1 MKTTTRALVSGV
13 ALSGATM
20 AMAFGSIDRAQAATI
35 VLENTGTAGAYS
47 ITSFPAGASNTVATV
62 PNGAFPIP
70 PWFENTATSSWIAPN
85 TIDTVSPAGNY
96 TYSTTF
102 DLTGLVA
109 STAQILGNW
118 AGDNSGVSILLNGSS
133 TGITANAGSVNFSGF
148 TGFSIANTANFV
160 SGVNTLAF
168 TINNFDDGQGPNPT
182 GFRAELAG
190 TADATAIPEP
200 SDIMGTAIAFGSVVL
215 LKRNLTK
222 KKSIS
227 K

>member
-1 MKTTTRALVSGV
+1 MKMTTRALVSGV
-13 ALSGATM
+13 ALSGATL

-35 VLENTGTAGAYS
+35 VLGNTGTGTYS
-47 ITSFPAGASNTVATV
+47 ITSAPAGATTTVAIV
-62 PNGAFPIP
+62 PNGAFPIG
-70 PWFENTATSSWIAPN
+70 PWFNNTTASSWIGPN
-85 TIDTVSPAGNY
+85 TAQTVSPTGNY

-102 DLTGLVA
+102 DLTGLIA
-109 STAQILGNW
+109 STAQISGNW

-133 TGITANAGSVNFSGF
+133 TGITANAGGVNFGGF
-148 TGFSIANTANFV
+148 TGFSIANTANFL

-168 TINNFDDGQGPNPT
+168 TINNLDDGQGPNPT

-190 TADATAIPEP
+190 TADSTAIPEP

-215 LKRNLTK
+215 LKRNLSK

-227 K
+227 Q

>member
-1 MKTTTRALVSGV
+1 MKMTTRALVSGV
-13 ALSGATM
+13 ALSGATL

-35 VLENTGTAGAYS
+35 VLGNTGTGTYAIADA
-47 ITSFPAGASNTVATV
+47 PAGANTTATTV
-62 PNGAFPIP
+62 PNGFPIP
-70 PWFENTATSSWIAPN
+70 PWFANTATSSWIGPN
-85 TIDTVSPAGNY
+85 TAATVSPTGNY
-96 TYSTTF
+96 TYTTTF

-109 STAQILGNW
+109 NTAQISGSW

-133 TGITANAGSVNFSGF
+133 TGITANAGGVNFGGF
-148 TGFSIANTANFV
+148 TGFSIANTANFL

-168 TINNFDDGQGPNPT
+168 TINNLNDGSGDNPT

-190 TADATAIPEP
+190 MADATTTAVPEP
-200 SDIMGTAIAFGSVVL
+200 ADMMGTAIAFGSVVL

-227 K
+227 N

>member
-13 ALSGATM
+13 ALSGATL

-35 VLENTGTAGAYS
+35 VLGNTGTAGAYS

-85 TIDTVSPAGNY
+85 TAQTVSPAGDY

-109 STAQILGNW
+109 STAQISGNW

-168 TINNFDDGQGPNPT
+168 TINNFDGPGSNPT
-182 GFRAELAG
+182 GFRAQLMG
-190 TADATAIPEP
+190 TADATAVPEP
-200 SDIMGTAIAFGSVVL
+200 ADMMGTAIAFGSVVL

-227 K
+227 N

>member
-1 MKTTTRALVSGV
+1 MKMTTRALVNGV
-13 ALSGATM
+13 ALSGAM
-20 AMAFGSIDRAQAATI
+20 ALAFGSLDRAQAATI
-35 VLENTGTAGAYS
+35 VLGNTGTAGAYS
-47 ITSFPAGASNTVATV
+47 ITSAPTGASTTVTTD
-62 PNGAFPIP
+62 PNGFPIP
-70 PWFENTATSSWIAPN
+70 PWFANTATSSWIAPN
-85 TIDTVSPAGNY
+85 TAQTVSPTGDY

-109 STAQILGNW
+109 STAQISGNW

-133 TGITANAGSVNFSGF
+133 IGIAANAGSVNFGGF
-148 TGFSIANTANFV
+148 TGFSITNAANFV
-160 SGVNTLAF
+160 AGVNTLAF
-168 TINNFDDGQGPNPT
+168 TINNLDNGQGPNPT

-215 LKRNLTK
+215 LKRNLSK

-227 K
+227 Q